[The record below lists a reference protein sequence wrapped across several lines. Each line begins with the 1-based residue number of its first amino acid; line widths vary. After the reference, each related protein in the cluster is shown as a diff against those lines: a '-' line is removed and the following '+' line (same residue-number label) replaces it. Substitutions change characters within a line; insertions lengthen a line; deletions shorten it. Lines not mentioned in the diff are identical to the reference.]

1 MKSDLDT
8 GIDYTVNLVTGDKDG
23 GIWVVTQSQAVFYYN
38 PQTNK
43 LINYLSDQSGR
54 LKFGSLGQLYFDS
67 DNVCWLDIR
76 DGNLYFQRTNSKP
89 WSRYFLKME
98 MNLSKEN
105 IYANYFPVLIIVC
118 MSGP

>member
-1 MKSDLDT
+1 MGGDT
-8 GIDYTVNLVTGDKDG
+8 ISG
-23 GIWVVTQSQAVFYYN
+23 GFYYN

-76 DGNLYFQRTNSKP
+76 DGNLYFSKDKLQTLVP
-89 WSRYFLKME
+89 V
-98 MNLSKEN
+98 
-105 IYANYFPVLIIVC
+105 FPKDGNEPFKGEYICKLLPGPYNC
-118 MSGP
+118 MYVGTITGVERSESDQ